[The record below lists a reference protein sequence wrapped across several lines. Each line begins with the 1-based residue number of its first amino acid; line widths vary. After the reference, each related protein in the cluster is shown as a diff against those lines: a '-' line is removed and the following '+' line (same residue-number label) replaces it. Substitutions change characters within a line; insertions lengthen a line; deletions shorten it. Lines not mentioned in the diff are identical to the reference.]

1 MSGSQNRNPG
11 TKRSDASSG
20 VDCGDLKTQ
29 SNDMVRLKDIAERL
43 GVSVMTVSKALRDEH
58 DVSAAT
64 KSRIKLLAQQMGY
77 VPDSTA
83 QGLRNRTTKLFG
95 LVIPSLANPIFS
107 RIILAV
113 QERAYDLGYDV
124 LLAYTLNLPERE
136 EACIRRFLSRRV
148 DGLFVSPVYRMENE
162 APIYQELL
170 ARQIPTVLLG
180 HTAPFCSQF
189 VNVEADDLQAGYSVT
204 QHFLKLG
211 HKRIAF
217 LSGPAATPWNQERF
231 EGYRRALR
239 EAGLDVDDRLVF
251 HAGRTMEEGA
261 KAAMQMINE
270 GCEATAIQ
278 AVNDLVAAGCAETL
292 LHQKLTIPGDVSIA
306 GFGNTL
312 LSEYFLVPLTTVNQP
327 KHRLGLA
334 AMEAMVQLLKK
345 GQRPESRRLNTELI
359 VRASSGTPPAT
370 PALKRLKTLNT

>member
-1 MSGSQNRNPG
+1 
-11 TKRSDASSG
+11 
-20 VDCGDLKTQ
+20 
-29 SNDMVRLKDIAERL
+29 
-43 GVSVMTVSKALRDEH
+43 MTVSKALRDEP
-58 DVSAAT
+58 DVSAET
-64 KSRIKLLAQQMGY
+64 KTRIKLLAQQMGY

-83 QGLRNRTTKLFG
+83 QGLRTRRTKLFG

-113 QERAYDLGYDV
+113 QERAYELGYDV
-124 LLAYTLNLPERE
+124 LLAYTLNIAERE

-148 DGLFVSPVYRMENE
+148 DGLIISPVYRIGAE

-170 ARQIPTVLLG
+170 AREVPTILLG
-180 HTAPFCSQF
+180 HTAPFCPQF

-204 QHFLKLG
+204 RHFLNLG
-211 HKRIAF
+211 HRRIAF
-217 LSGPAATPWNQERF
+217 LTGPAATPWTQERF

-239 EAGLDVDDRLVF
+239 EAGLDVDDKLVF
-251 HAGRTMEEGA
+251 QAGRTMEDGS

-270 GCEATAIQ
+270 GSQATAIQ
-278 AVNDLVAAGCAETL
+278 AINDLVAAGCAETL
-292 LHQKLTIPGDVSIA
+292 LRQKLTIPGDVSIA

-334 AMEAMVQLLKK
+334 AMDSLAQLLK
-345 GQRPESRRLNTELI
+345 GQRPESKRLNTELI

-370 PALKRLKTLNT
+370 PALERLKTLNT

>member
-1 MSGSQNRNPG
+1 
-11 TKRSDASSG
+11 
-20 VDCGDLKTQ
+20 
-29 SNDMVRLKDIAERL
+29 MVRLKDIAERA
-43 GVSVMTVSKALRDEH
+43 GVSVMTVSKALRDEP
-58 DVSAAT
+58 DVSAGT
-64 KSRIKLLAQQMGY
+64 KTRIKLLAQQMGY

-83 QGLRNRTTKLFG
+83 QGLRTRTTKLFG

-113 QERAYDLGYDV
+113 QERAYELGYDV
-124 LLAYTLNLPERE
+124 LLAYTLNIPERE

-148 DGLFVSPVYRMENE
+148 DGLIISPVYRIGTE
-162 APIYQELL
+162 APIYQELH
-170 ARQIPTVLLG
+170 ARQIPTILLG

-189 VNVEADDLQAGYSVT
+189 ANVEADDLQAGYAVT

-217 LSGPAATPWNQERF
+217 LSGPAATPWTQERF

-239 EAGLDVDDRLVF
+239 EAGMDVDDKLVF
-251 HAGRTMEEGA
+251 HAGRTMEDGT
-261 KAAMQMINE
+261 KTAMQMINE
-270 GCEATAIQ
+270 GSEATAIQ
-278 AVNDLVAAGCAETL
+278 AINDLVAAGCAEAL
-292 LHQKLTIPGDVSIA
+292 LRQKLAIPGDISIA

-334 AMEAMVQLLKK
+334 AMDSMAQLLK
-345 GQRPESRRLNTELI
+345 GQ
-359 VRASSGTPPAT
+359 
-370 PALKRLKTLNT
+370 